1 MITALVSSMLAFI
14 STNIDDIF
22 ILMLF
27 FSVSASEYDRMK
39 VVLGQYSGLGLLFV
53 FSLLISAGLAAVF
66 SSYVWI
72 LGFVPLVLGIKAWM
86 CRNDEEEEGKEG
98 KISLFNVMAVTVSG
112 GADNVGIYIPLFSS
126 YGKAEILTAAI
137 VFILMTGL
145 LCFGAYM
152 LASIPVLKERIAR
165 YRKVLVP
172 FVFTALGLFII
183 SDGIFF

>member
-72 LGFVPLVLGIKAWM
+72 LGFVPFVLGIKAWV

-98 KISLFNVMAVTVSG
+98 EISFLNVMAVTVSN
-112 GADNVGIYIPLFSS
+112 GADNAGIYIPLFSS
-126 YGKAEILTAAI
+126 YSKAEILTAAV

-145 LCFGAYM
+145 LCFGSYK
-152 LASIPVLKERIAR
+152 LVSIPVLKKKIAR

-172 FVFTALGLFII
+172 VVFTALGLFII
-183 SDGIFF
+183 SEGTVF